1 MIIDMTLAI
10 ISKRTLHMTLLAVMA
25 VGAAQAADMTLE
37 VRGAADGGLILRDVE
52 VKTVPSG
59 VAVSGRVQRAVA
71 LRSAAGRRVVVSVR
85 GADGHQRARKQ
96 LAVTTLGLPRHGNAW
111 SRFNI
116 ELPVVAQPG
125 DVVSVSLPAVG
136 EQP

>member
-1 MIIDMTLAI
+1 MTLAI
-10 ISKRTLHMTLLAVMA
+10 IVKNILRLTLAAMLAGGV
-25 VGAAQAADMTLE
+25 AQAADMTLE
-37 VRGAADGGLILRDVE
+37 VRAAVDGGLKLRDVE
-52 VKTVPSG
+52 VKTLASA

-111 SRFNI
+111 SRFYI

>member
-1 MIIDMTLAI
+1 MTLAI
-10 ISKRTLHMTLLAVMA
+10 ASKRISRMMLAAVLA

-37 VRGAADGGLILRDVE
+37 VRGAADGGLKLRDVE
-52 VKTVPSG
+52 VKTLASA

-85 GADGHQRARKQ
+85 GADGHQRAREQ

-111 SRFNI
+111 TRFYI
-116 ELPVVAQPG
+116 ELPVLAQPG
-125 DVVSVSLPAVG
+125 DVVSVALPAVG